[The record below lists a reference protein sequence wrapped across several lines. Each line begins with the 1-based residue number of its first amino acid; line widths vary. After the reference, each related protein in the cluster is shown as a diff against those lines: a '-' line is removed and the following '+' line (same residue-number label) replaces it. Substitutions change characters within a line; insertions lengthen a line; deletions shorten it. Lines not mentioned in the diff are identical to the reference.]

1 MMHPDAPTRHRTL
14 AHLLLLMIA
23 SALTC
28 VIGSA
33 AAQTVDVNKPD
44 LHAQRP
50 DPDRLR
56 GGWYLWDP
64 YQYRNYRRE
73 VPILTGFDVKIERAL
88 ESLIG
93 VEILLPEIP
102 WQDQLTG
109 IADGTMDIAGG
120 AIYSDA
126 RNAYAYFSKPYRTET
141 DVLIL
146 RKGAS
151 TRYPFQTVEGMLDT
165 FAKQKFRLGVIAG
178 YIYAD
183 QRISSFIADPA
194 NKDQIFPVAGD
205 SQNLRNL
212 LAGLIDGFL
221 ADRIAASTTA
231 WRRHEGSLIEE
242 HPVRFTAD
250 IHFMLSRATQT
261 PQMVARLDNAI
272 DELKRSGEF
281 RRIADFYA
289 LPVLIH
295 QTLDS
300 EWFRILVFL
309 GTVAFALSGIVLAYS
324 GQYTFFGALILA
336 TLPAVGGGVVR
347 DLVLQ
352 REPLGIVRD
361 PEALLTVFGTVLAGM
376 IVIKSMSYIRAGFTK
391 RLALGVRLG
400 TRFIEIFDAV
410 ALAAFTVVGVIVALD
425 TTAEPLWLWGP
436 IAAVLTA
443 SFGGL
448 MRDTFRHDRVLA
460 NLRGEL
466 YPEIA
471 AVWGLALALFF
482 EWEGARLQTDEIRLA
497 VIVTLVG
504 AFLTRVLAIARG
516 MRGWSYG

>member
-1 MMHPDAPTRHRTL
+1 MSQRTL
-14 AHLLLLMIA
+14 RRVAHLTLLLLIV
-23 SALTC
+23 SALVD

-33 AAQTVDVNKPD
+33 AAQTRDVDRTD
-44 LHAQRP
+44 LRGRNSSA
-50 DPDRLR
+50 DRLR
-56 GGWYLWDP
+56 GAWYPWDP
-64 YQYRNYRRE
+64 YQYRDYRRD
-73 VPILTGFDVKIERAL
+73 VPILTGFDIEIERAL
-88 ESLIG
+88 ERLIG
-93 VEILLPEIP
+93 KEILLPEIS

-109 IADGTMDIAGG
+109 VADGTIDIAAG
-120 AIYSDA
+120 AVYSDA

-146 RKGAS
+146 RKGAGV
-151 TRYPFQTVEGMLDT
+151 RYPFRTVEGMLDT
-165 FAKQKFRLGVIAG
+165 FAKEKFRLGVIAG

-183 QRISSFIADPA
+183 KRISAFIADPA

-205 SQNLRNL
+205 AQNLRNL

-221 ADRIAASTTA
+221 ADRIAANTTA
-231 WRRHEGSLIEE
+231 WRRDEGNLIEE
-242 HPVRFTAD
+242 HPLRFTAD
-250 IHFMLSRATQT
+250 VHFMLTRATQT
-261 PQMVARLDNAI
+261 PQMVARLDDAI
-272 DELKRSGEF
+272 DELKLSGEF

-289 LPVLIH
+289 LPILIH

-300 EWFRILVFL
+300 EWFGILVFL
-309 GTVAFALSGIVLAYS
+309 GTVAFALSGIVLAYG

-336 TLPAVGGGVVR
+336 ALPAVGGGVVR
-347 DLVLQ
+347 DLILQ

-361 PEALLTVFGTVLAGM
+361 PAALLTVFGTVLAGTF
-376 IVIKSMSYIRAGFTK
+376 IIKSMSYVRGGFTK
-391 RLALGVRLG
+391 RLASSAHLG
-400 TRFIEIFDAV
+400 TRFIELFDAV

-425 TTAEPLWLWGP
+425 TTAQPLWLWGP

-448 MRDTFRHDRVLA
+448 MRDLFRRDRILA

-482 EWEGARLQTDEIRLA
+482 DWEGARLQTDEIRLA

-504 AFLTRVLAIARG
+504 AFLTRVIAIARG
-516 MRGWSYG
+516 MKGWSYI

>member
-1 MMHPDAPTRHRTL
+1 MSQRTL
-14 AHLLLLMIA
+14 RRVAHLTLLLLIV
-23 SALTC
+23 SALVD

-33 AAQTVDVNKPD
+33 AARTRDVDRTD
-44 LHAQRP
+44 LRGRNSSA
-50 DPDRLR
+50 DRLR
-56 GGWYLWDP
+56 GAWYPWDP
-64 YQYRNYRRE
+64 YQYRDYRRD
-73 VPILTGFDVKIERAL
+73 VPILTGFDIEIERAL
-88 ESLIG
+88 ERLIG
-93 VEILLPEIP
+93 KEILLPEIS

-109 IADGTMDIAGG
+109 VADGTIDIAAG
-120 AIYSDA
+120 AVYSDA

-146 RKGAS
+146 RKGAGV
-151 TRYPFQTVEGMLDT
+151 RYPFRTVEGMLDT
-165 FAKQKFRLGVIAG
+165 FAKEKFRLGVIAG

-183 QRISSFIADPA
+183 PRISAFITDPA

-205 SQNLRNL
+205 AQNLRNL
-212 LAGLIDGFL
+212 AAGLIDGFL
-221 ADRIAASTTA
+221 ADRIAASTTS
-231 WRRHEGSLIEE
+231 WRRDQGSLIEE
-242 HPVRFTAD
+242 HPLRFTAD
-250 IHFMLSRATQT
+250 VHFMLSRATQT
-261 PQMVARLDNAI
+261 QQMVAQLDNAI

-300 EWFRILVFL
+300 EGFRILVFL

-336 TLPAVGGGVVR
+336 ALPAVGGGVVR

-361 PEALLTVFGTVLAGM
+361 PSALLTVFGTVLAGM
-376 IVIKSMSYIRAGFTK
+376 IAIKSISYIGGGFAK
-391 RLALGVRLG
+391 RLALGAHLG
-400 TRFIEIFDAV
+400 TWFIEIFDAV

-425 TTAEPLWLWGP
+425 TTAQPLWLWGP

-448 MRDTFRHDRVLA
+448 MRDLFRQDRVLA

-482 EWEGARLQTDEIRLA
+482 DWEGARLQTDEIRLA

-504 AFLTRVLAIARG
+504 AFLTRVIAIARG
-516 MRGWSYG
+516 TKGWSYV